1 MQSYY
6 LNRVHDLK
14 CALMEL
20 SINAIVTGYK
30 CIDGANIIQIG
41 PTDKYYDG
49 QVRHNCELRFKGE

>member
-20 SINAIVTGYK
+20 SINAVVTGARIMDSGVK
-30 CIDGANIIQIG
+30 IQIE
-41 PTDKYYDG
+41 PSERYEDG
-49 QVRHNCELRFKGE
+49 QVIHNCELIFKGE